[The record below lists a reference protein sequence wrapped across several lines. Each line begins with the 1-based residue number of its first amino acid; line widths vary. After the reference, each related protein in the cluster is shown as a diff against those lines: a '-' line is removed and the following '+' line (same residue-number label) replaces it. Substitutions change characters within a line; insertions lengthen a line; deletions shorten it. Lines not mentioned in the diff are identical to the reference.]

1 VSWPGLIHDFCLL
14 SHRKSWMAGPSPM
27 AIGIRGGDAGPTG
40 HAGTAGTAGTAM
52 LPDFNFVAMNRLSP
66 IDNGPR
72 DCHQSL
78 TIKDVNQ
85 G

>member
-1 VSWPGLIHDFCLL
+1 MGQGRSGKILLRASAYPDTHGAKPGHDTGAAT
-14 SHRKSWMAGPSPM
+14 RA
-27 AIGIRGGDAGPTG
+27 PTG
-40 HAGTAGTAGTAM
+40 HAGTAAAAM